1 MSDYGKLKDDMILA
15 AARAYTRGIQT
26 GSGGNFSARVPGKD
40 LMIVKSSGGSF
51 MDATRD
57 NLLVTDFDGNVVEGE
72 GKPTREA
79 LLHGFIYKV
88 APQVNGVMHCHAPWS
103 IGWAYTKKP
112 LDGVTLHTQLKFGCP
127 IHVLDVKTPMVEA
140 KDFPLVQQLFDENP
154 KLPAFLLVDHGIVAM
169 GDTVINAEHN
179 AELVEETAM
188 VALLKTIARIK
199 LQED

>member
-1 MSDYGKLKDDMILA
+1 MNDYDSIKDQMILA
-15 AARAYTRGIQT
+15 ASRAYTRGIQT

-51 MDATRD
+51 MDATRE
-57 NLLVTDFDGNVVEGE
+57 NLLVTDFDGHVVEGE

-79 LLHGFIYKV
+79 LLHGYIYKI
-88 APQVNGVMHCHAPWS
+88 APQVSGVMHCHAPWA
-103 IGWAYTKKP
+103 IGWACTKRP

-127 IHVLDVKTPMVEA
+127 IQVLDVKTPMVEA
-140 KDFPLVQQLFDENP
+140 KDFPLVKALFDETP
-154 KLPAFLLVDHGIVAM
+154 KTPAFLLVDHGIVAV

-188 VALLKTIARIK
+188 VAFLKSIARTK
-199 LQED
+199 F